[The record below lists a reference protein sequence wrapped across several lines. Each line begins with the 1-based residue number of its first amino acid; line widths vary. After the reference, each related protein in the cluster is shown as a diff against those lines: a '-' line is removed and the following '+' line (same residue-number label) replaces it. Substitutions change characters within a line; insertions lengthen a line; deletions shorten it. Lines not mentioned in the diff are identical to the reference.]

1 MVGSIFL
8 DDLKLNVNVFSFI
21 MRYLNVLFSFYF
33 CISKSS
39 KLRGGP
45 YSDIIYMDILDQT
58 LSLTGTSLGDLGRS
72 INV

>member
-1 MVGSIFL
+1 MSYFRSIFVSV
-8 DDLKLNVNVFSFI
+8 KVQS
-21 MRYLNVLFSFYF
+21 YE
-33 CISKSS
+33 
-39 KLRGGP
+39 GGP